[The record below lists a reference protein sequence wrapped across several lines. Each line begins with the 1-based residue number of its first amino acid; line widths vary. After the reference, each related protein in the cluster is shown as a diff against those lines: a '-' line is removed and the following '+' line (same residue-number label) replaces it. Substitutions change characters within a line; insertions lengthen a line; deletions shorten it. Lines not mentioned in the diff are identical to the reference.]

1 MYNTSLERGDLPNCT
16 FFIAP
21 AKILGAGG
29 ASHHPAFMGNCRTI
43 SYMLYSPTTQWMKE
57 MRTWGRSSLR

>member
-43 SYMLYSPTTQWMKE
+43 SYMLYSPIYPVDE
-57 MRTWGRSSLR
+57 GNEDVGSV